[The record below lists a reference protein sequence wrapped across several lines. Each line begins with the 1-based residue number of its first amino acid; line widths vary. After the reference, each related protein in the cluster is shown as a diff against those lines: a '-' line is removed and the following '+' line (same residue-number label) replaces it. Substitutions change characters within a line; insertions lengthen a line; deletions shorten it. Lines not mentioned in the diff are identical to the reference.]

1 MDVDENMLANCKPKT
16 KAQEGQL
23 DILKLERQL
32 DKLRT
37 LVEDKQQ
44 MAIQGQVL
52 FYETNTNCQILDLK

>member
-16 KAQEGQL
+16 KAQERQL

-52 FYETNTNCQILDLK
+52 FYETNTNCQILYLK